1 MKNKGKKDFNIV
13 LIIPRPDSGGAEF
26 LVRQLG
32 NYLFNKKFD
41 VKIIY
46 FHNPL
51 KINLKSYEHDLEL
64 SGPRDIRAI
73 WYLRKKLSSI
83 IIKDKITII
92 HAHLTYPLYFLP
104 ISTLG
109 LKTINFYT
117 EHNTFN
123 KRRKYKIL
131 KIIEKYIYSH
141 YDKIICISNG
151 TKNSL
156 TKWLD
161 DTVSNKK
168 IAVIHNGSRLFNY
181 VARKKIN
188 PKKLKI
194 VSIGSLTEQ
203 KGFDIAIKSIAL
215 IKNQIEKYTI
225 IGEGGQKKKLITL
238 AEKLGVRKKILFTG
252 YKNNIKSYLSKSD
265 LGLISSRWEGFGLAS
280 IEMLSTGLPLICS
293 NVSGLREIVGGCKS
307 VRLVKVNNSY
317 LLSRK
322 IKSFTN
328 YLALN
333 HYRRTSIN
341 AARYS
346 KKFNLKKFYI
356 EHIKLYSK
364 VACH

>member
-1 MKNKGKKDFNIV
+1 MKNKNKNKKNFNIV
-13 LIIPRPDSGGAEF
+13 LLIPRPDGGGAEF

-32 NYLFNKKFD
+32 NYLFKKKFNI
-41 VKIIY
+41 KIIY

-51 KINLKSYEHDLEL
+51 KINLKSYEYNLDL

-83 IIKDKITII
+83 IIKNKITII

-123 KRRKYKIL
+123 KRRKFKIL
-131 KIIEKYIYSH
+131 KIIEKYIYSY

-151 TKNSL
+151 TKKSL
-156 TKWLD
+156 VNWLD
-161 DTVSNKK
+161 ITANNKK
-168 IAVIHNGSRLFNY
+168 IVVIPNGSRLFNY

-215 IKNQIEKYTI
+215 IKNHIEKYTI
-225 IGEGGQKKKLITL
+225 VGEGEQKEKLINL
-238 AEKLGVRKKILFTG
+238 ANKLGVRKKILFAG

-265 LGLISSRWEGFGLAS
+265 LGLIPSRWEGFGLVS

-317 LLSRK
+317 LLSKK

-333 HYRRTSIN
+333 HYKQTSID

-346 KKFNLKKFYI
+346 KKFNLKKFFI
-356 EHIKLYSK
+356 QHLKLYSSS
-364 VACH
+364 